1 MKKRAACY
9 CLAVCI
15 NLFLFTCNIAA
26 QTANAHER
34 VRFRL
39 VRDYLI
45 VVSVQVN
52 GRGKFDFLLDTGTNT
67 TIITPTLATQFNIR
81 PVARVELVTVA
92 GSTITPYALLPRL
105 ALGSR
110 STENIEALIT
120 DLPELCK
127 LDARI
132 CGVLGQN
139 FLARFNYLLDYR
151 ERRIEF
157 VDADENRLRGT
168 RLPIEQNEGRL
179 LLTVQST
186 KPSQTA
192 LKLVLDS
199 GTLVLVLFES
209 GYRKLRGGIELSN
222 ESFVQAATNAGKS
235 TTRSGILRQ
244 LRFGDESLSH
254 LLVTLLQSQLI
265 TQDRTE
271 DGLLP
276 TCLFRAIFFNN
287 KEGYVILNP
296 HKPKEKF

>member
-1 MKKRAACY
+1 MTKKTAY
-9 CLAVCI
+9 HCLAVYVS
-15 NLFLFTCNIAA
+15 LFLFACNVAA

-45 VVSVQVN
+45 VVPAQVN
-52 GRGKFDFLLDTGTNT
+52 GAGACDFLLDTGTNT
-67 TIITPTLATQFNIR
+67 TLITPALAAQLNIR
-81 PVARVELVTVA
+81 PVDRIELVTVA
-92 GSTITPYALLPRL
+92 GSTITPRALLLRL

-120 DLPELCK
+120 DLPELRR

-157 VDADENRLRGT
+157 VDADENRWRGA
-168 RLPIEQNEGRL
+168 RLPVEQDEGRL
-179 LLTVQST
+179 LLTVQPT
-186 KPSQTA
+186 KPGQTA

-199 GTLVLVLFES
+199 GIPGLALFES
-209 GYRKLRGGIELSN
+209 GYRKLGDEIELG
-222 ESFVQAATNAGKS
+222 EGSFVQVATNAGKS
-235 TTRSGILRQ
+235 VTQSGMLSR
-244 LRFGDESLSH
+244 LRFGNENISH
-254 LLVTLLQSQLI
+254 LPVTLLQSQAAI
-265 TQDRTE
+265 QDRTE

-276 TCLFRAIFFNN
+276 TRLFRVIFFNN

-296 HKPKEKF
+296 HKPK